1 MNRNTRTVFCTGETV
16 YDLILRNGVPVSGTP
31 GGSMLN
37 TAVSLAR
44 GGVPVQL
51 ITDFGNDQVGV
62 FIDNF
67 LTANGVGTDHVDRFS
82 DGKTALALAFLDSR
96 RQAEYSFYKH
106 FPSERLTIRWP
117 LLQEE
122 DILLFGSFYVL
133 TMDIRKKL
141 IPFIRESRER
151 GATILY
157 DPNFR
162 REHLRELE
170 QLRPLIL
177 ENIALADLVRGSD
190 EDFRYIFNAGDGREA
205 FSRVSEAGAKIL
217 IYTRNKDSVELYTRD
232 NIRSY
237 PVPPIEPVSTIGA
250 GDNFNAG
257 VIYSMIHSGICR
269 SELGKMKHEQWDG
282 IIRSGISF
290 SANVCLRSDNYID
303 KAYGDSLRYP

>member
-67 LTANGVGTDHVDRFS
+67 LTANGVGTDHVHRFS

>member
-1 MNRNTRTVFCTGETV
+1 MNRNTRTVFCAGETV

-257 VIYSMIHSGICR
+257 VIYSMIHGGICR
-269 SELGKMKHEQWDG
+269 SELGKIKQEQWDG

-303 KAYGDSLRYP
+303 KASGDSLRYP

>member
-67 LTANGVGTDHVDRFS
+67 LTANGVGTDHVHRFS

-217 IYTRNKDSVELYTRD
+217 IYTRNKNSVELYTRD